1 MKSDPKFT
9 KGLNVYWIKFFLVA
23 VFATMCIRDRARPA
37 FHKALDVDIDWYDD
51 KVLRI
56 TSEISRQVFP
66 IEIDLDH
73 PRWKAGLAKLI
84 KAFNNIEEAK
94 RRGGIFGRLRYFVA
108 ATRAFTVFAG
118 LYFIPSKKNSVPDN
132 CRLQPSY

>member
-73 PRWKAGLAKLI
+73 PKWKAGLVKLI
-84 KAFNNIEEAK
+84 KTFKKMEEAK
-94 RRGGIFGRLRYFVA
+94 RQGGIYGRLRHLMA
-108 ATRAFTVFAG
+108 ATRAFTAFAG
-118 LYFIPSKKNSVPDN
+118 LYFIPAKKNLVPEN
-132 CRLQPSY
+132 SRLQPSY